1 MEEVQDERKA
11 EAPGLPTDIEM
22 ENGRR
27 EGIYATCPVSVRHR
41 NESHESD
48 VQELLVLVQAGRRI
62 RITIREHCFC
72 VQVLDNV

>member
-11 EAPGLPTDIEM
+11 EAPCLLTELEM
-22 ENGRR
+22 ENGRQ

-41 NESHESD
+41 DENHESY
-48 VQELLVLVQAGRRI
+48 VQELLVLVRAGRRI
-62 RITIREHCFC
+62 RITIRKHCFC